1 MEVTELLR
9 DAVTSVK
16 SILDIDSVIGTP
28 IVNDENII
36 VVPITKMS
44 VGFVSLGG
52 ELEGKFA
59 KEIKTLP
66 LGGIGGGANISPMGF
81 LVIDGDKVK
90 FVNINKEE
98 GSKWTEYASTVLD
111 FLSR

>member
-1 MEVTELLR
+1 MEITDMLKE
-9 DAVTSVK
+9 AVSNVK

-28 IVNDENII
+28 IVNEDNLV

-52 ELEGKFA
+52 EVQGKFE
-59 KEIKTLP
+59 KDLKTLP
-66 LGGIGGGANISPMGF
+66 LGGIGGGANISPQGF

-90 FVNINKEE
+90 FINIDKEN
-98 GSKWTEYASTVLD
+98 GTKWTDYASTVLD